1 MQERRIRVLKWAVA
15 IAAALLFDLL
25 AVDWCVPGD
34 ELHLAAA
41 WLGLTGDS
49 TWQFPL
55 WGWLVRTVGKDVR
68 LLGLVSANAAF
79 LCLVLLLATV
89 DKLVQLAVASP
100 QQSGKDGSAGVGHC
114 AFISVATC
122 VLSAFAFALTP
133 GFLRAAT
140 RISPVMVSLVPP
152 LAALALAIHALSAP
166 GGCVWKRLKR
176 HWWATVL
183 ALALAAYTTF
193 EIFLAPQTLLTLA
206 LPPLTAYLAVGAI
219 PMLVILWR
227 IRRRRLV
234 HFKSLSLTYGG
245 WSLVLGAMAVVS
257 IMTFEYGRTAHRV
270 LSRIAFAARDF
281 QAVEAD
287 GQMVDALLFALR
299 GDARVADVDDVRD
312 PANESERKV
321 LTAARYFPT
330 HVAWREACNLLVEI
344 PADDP
349 QDGFVRRLLARSGNG
364 LGCELLAKGDKTGA
378 AEVFWTIYDKIDRN
392 NYSALVNLT
401 EMARCGD
408 ALPQAMQDVVCACR
422 KSVEA
427 RMKSREDLET
437 ALRNGGPV
445 CSESTSP
452 VRPATFVVKGDADCA
467 PVGTWMTAVLPV
479 DALLWSFPALVFVLA
494 TLWRKGPTVFA
505 SQPQQEPHRHFA
517 TDKDYWESLGV
528 STGVVGAKPAAE
540 TPHRDPAM
548 TARPVMGRAKTE
560 ARPDAHGVLASD
572 KRGQRR
578 KEHELLSEAAFVAG
592 HFVEAYFWAF
602 KAKMEGSQAMTRT
615 MAKCCSA
622 WMRNGR
628 HSERENVTERFTANR
643 GSFARAALRIQCGMD
658 VQASRKRIK
667 ALAKD
672 GLREAK
678 QYLENMER

>member
-1 MQERRIRVLKWAVA
+1 M

-25 AVDWCVPGD
+25 TVDWCVPGV
-34 ELHLAAA
+34 ELHLAAS

-49 TWQFPL
+49 TGQFPL
-55 WGWLVRTVGKDVR
+55 WGWLVRTVGKDVQQ
-68 LLGLVSANAAF
+68 LGLVSANAAV
-79 LCLVLLLATV
+79 LCLMLLLASV
-89 DKLVQLAVASP
+89 DMLVRLAVASP

-193 EIFLAPQTLLTLA
+193 EVCLAPQQLLTLA
-206 LPPLTAYLAVGAI
+206 LPPLATYLAVGAI

-227 IRRRRLV
+227 VRRRRLV
-234 HFKSLSLTYGG
+234 HFRSLSLAYGV
-245 WSLVLGAMAVVS
+245 WSLVIGVMAVISV
-257 IMTFEYGRTAHRV
+257 MTFEYGRTSHRV

-287 GQMVDALLFALR
+287 GQMADALLFALR
-299 GDARVADVDDVRD
+299 GDVRVVDVDDVRD
-312 PANESERKV
+312 SASESERKV

-330 HVAWREACNLLVEI
+330 RMAWNEACNLLVEI

-349 QDGFVRRLLARSGNG
+349 QEGFVRSLLARSGNG

-422 KSVEA
+422 KSAEA

-437 ALRNGGPV
+437 AMRNGGPV

-452 VRPATFVVKGDADCA
+452 VRPATVVVKGDADCA

-479 DALLWSFPALVFVLA
+479 DALLWIFLPLAFVLE
-494 TLWRKGPTVFA
+494 TMWRKGPAAFA
-505 SQPQQEPHRHFA
+505 SQPQQESHRHFA
-517 TDKDYWESLGV
+517 TDKEYWESLGV
-528 STGVVGAKPAAE
+528 STGVAGKKPAAD
-540 TPHRDPAM
+540 TPHRNPVM
-548 TARPVMGRAKTE
+548 TARPATGRTRE
-560 ARPDAHGVLASD
+560 ESRPDAHGVSASD
-572 KRGQRR
+572 KRGRRR

-622 WMRNGR
+622 WIRDGR
-628 HSERENVTERFTANR
+628 HSERENVTERFTASR
-643 GSFARAALRIQCGMD
+643 GSFARAALRIQCGVD

-678 QYLENMER
+678 QYLGDLER